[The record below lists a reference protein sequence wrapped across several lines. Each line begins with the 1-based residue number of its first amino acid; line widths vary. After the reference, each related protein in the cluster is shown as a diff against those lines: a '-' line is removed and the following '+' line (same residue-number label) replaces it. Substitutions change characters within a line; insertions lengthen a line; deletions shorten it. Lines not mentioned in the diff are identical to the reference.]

1 MVVVVLGLAWFA
13 YQHWPHDHSLAS
25 ALPEV
30 AREHLPEALARN
42 ASPGGAPPG
51 GANNMVADKTV
62 FLHDRHATFTDLQGN
77 AYTDVILTIADE
89 RSVYYYKAG
98 SVSGNI
104 ALTNLPAEFLLGLGM
119 PTNWPG
125 VLK

>member
-1 MVVVVLGLAWFA
+1 
-13 YQHWPHDHSLAS
+13 
-25 ALPEV
+25 
-30 AREHLPEALARN
+30 
-42 ASPGGAPPG
+42 
-51 GANNMVADKTV
+51 MVADKTV

-89 RSVYYYKAG
+89 RSVYYYKTG